1 MPGVYI
7 AVQLSEFVSRRSP
20 RRHYVRF
27 GRASAA
33 GGSNGR
39 RYTRF
44 GRDDTE
50 DIASSSKRGTRHY
63 VRFGRDEPLHEQSG
77 SDADKRAHYVRFGRA
92 DAGDSDDR
100 LNEADKR
107 PNYVRF
113 G

>member
-1 MPGVYI
+1 MNKAPI
-7 AVQLSEFVSRRSP
+7 TLSVLRLSYHFNQ
-20 RRHYVRF
+20 
-27 GRASAA
+27 ASFAPL
-33 GGSNGR
+33 NDVIDPLFLL
-39 RYTRF
+39 T
-44 GRDDTE
+44 TE